1 VILQKMN
8 ANQAPAQPALPPM
21 SKAGPR
27 SKMQVQPEVAYRAGP
42 RSRLQSLNPTLLAAP
57 PPPPPEEQPKTG
69 VPTDDEIS
77 NFMSQWT
84 RPEHEHGGQVEQ
96 ASAPVEQPQYS
107 SALAKL
113 RAKKAAKNANKKPVP
128 LMEVNTDHMALDQA
142 PYFEFDQN
150 NSENFNKNRAAE
162 FEGRFSSRSLESWK
176 RIHARRWDDL
186 MKDMFA
192 ELWEKQKAL
201 SKRTDIGTVFG
212 DPSLNEN
219 YVEAESGEI
228 KPLYTYKEDKG
239 NIYIR
244 CEICNLTALGKHNL
258 DTHIAGKKHRTA
270 LKKFEM
276 SASDIS
282 PPGEDLIPR
291 EPVIYRLFDKFKEA
305 PLIGIEYIVE
315 IIHGAN
321 VDPSYECLLCHKSLE
336 SKDVISCVISAKHR
350 LRYLE
355 KFYPIAR
362 AKFAQVP
369 NMDLWERAT
378 YDFLESVA
386 MRVEEKHGRL
396 SVTNITKADYDSNK
410 EFILNRI
417 EDGPHFRQ
425 SNEQDFSNLPDP
437 FGSYRNKLSYK
448 DFGPPPSIDPQSLG
462 HIEDPQMQSLME
474 REIAR

>member
-1 VILQKMN
+1 
-8 ANQAPAQPALPPM
+8 
-21 SKAGPR
+21 
-27 SKMQVQPEVAYRAGP
+27 
-42 RSRLQSLNPTLLAAP
+42 
-57 PPPPPEEQPKTG
+57 
-69 VPTDDEIS
+69 
-77 NFMSQWT
+77 
-84 RPEHEHGGQVEQ
+84 
-96 ASAPVEQPQYS
+96 
-107 SALAKL
+107 
-113 RAKKAAKNANKKPVP
+113 
-128 LMEVNTDHMALDQA
+128 
-142 PYFEFDQN
+142 
-150 NSENFNKNRAAE
+150 
-162 FEGRFSSRSLESWK
+162 
-176 RIHARRWDDL
+176 
-186 MKDMFA
+186 
-192 ELWEKQKAL
+192 L
-201 SKRTDIGTVFG
+201 SKRKDIGAVFG
-212 DPSLNEN
+212 DPTLNEN

-239 NIYIR
+239 NIFIK
-244 CEICNLTALGKHNL
+244 CEICNLTALGKTNL
-258 DTHIAGKKHRTA
+258 DTHIAGKKHRTN

-282 PPGEDLIPR
+282 PPGEDLLPH

-321 VDPSYECLLCHKSLE
+321 VDPSYECLLCCKSLD
-336 SKDVISCVISAKHR
+336 SKDVISCLISAKHR
-350 LRYLE
+350 LKYLE

-386 MRVEEKHGRL
+386 MRIEEKHGRL

-425 SNEQDFSNLPDP
+425 SNEQDFTNLPDP

-462 HIEDPQMQSLME
+462 HIEDPQMQSLMQ
-474 REIAR
+474 REISR

>member
-1 VILQKMN
+1 M
-8 ANQAPAQPALPPM
+8 
-21 SKAGPR
+21 
-27 SKMQVQPEVAYRAGP
+27 
-42 RSRLQSLNPTLLAAP
+42 
-57 PPPPPEEQPKTG
+57 
-69 VPTDDEIS
+69 
-77 NFMSQWT
+77 
-84 RPEHEHGGQVEQ
+84 
-96 ASAPVEQPQYS
+96 
-107 SALAKL
+107 
-113 RAKKAAKNANKKPVP
+113 
-128 LMEVNTDHMALDQA
+128 
-142 PYFEFDQN
+142 
-150 NSENFNKNRAAE
+150 
-162 FEGRFSSRSLESWK
+162 
-176 RIHARRWDDL
+176 
-186 MKDMFA
+186 
-192 ELWEKQKAL
+192 

-276 SASDIS
+276 SGKGKRNQINEPKINLDFFLASDIS

-417 EDGPHFRQ
+417 EDGPHFR
-425 SNEQDFSNLPDP
+425 
-437 FGSYRNKLSYK
+437 
-448 DFGPPPSIDPQSLG
+448 
-462 HIEDPQMQSLME
+462 
-474 REIAR
+474 